1 MTSGAEDPRGAEN
14 QETVL
19 YAEPGARWWPLLLA
33 PALAIIGIGFDAY
46 MGAGLPVLMWLGSA
60 AVVAAVGALIIHSA
74 RTHTCVELTASTL
87 RLGTDEV
94 AVSEIVRVFPPAP
107 SGRAKDDPREPWE
120 SARSLGGLSV
130 VPRGRRGIGVQM
142 RSGMLRQAWA
152 RRDAALREELEPLV
166 AARRARRNRLRGSD
180 GNPSGGDRQ

>member
-1 MTSGAEDPRGAEN
+1 MTSAAEGSHSADEQDA
-14 QETVL
+14 VL

-33 PALAIIGIGFDAY
+33 PVLAIVGIGFDAY
-46 MGAGLPVLMWLGSA
+46 MGSGLPVLMWLGA
-60 AVVAAVGALIIHSA
+60 AVVVAAVGALVIHSA
-74 RTHTCVELTASTL
+74 RTHTCVELTVGTL
-87 RLGTDEV
+87 RLGTDAV

-152 RRDAALREELEPLV
+152 RHDAALREQLDPLV
-166 AARRARRNRLRGSD
+166 AAGRARRNRMRRSD
-180 GNPSGGDRQ
+180 GGTAGGEQS